1 MNILKNIYYTY
12 LFIYINTFIYIMC
25 LFMQIYSYK
34 CTYLYTYIYLL
45 GFPGGSVVKNPP
57 ANSGDAGSI
66 SGLRR
71 SPGDRNGNH
80 SSILACKIP
89 WTEEPG
95 KLQSMESQ
103 RVGYHLA
110 TKQQHLYVT
119 FFFLSLFGPWQKHV
133 HRQTACCVIQA
144 GKWLAG
150 SGQSYF
156 FLNSFPYAEKFTN
169 LPMADVLGVW
179 H

>member
-1 MNILKNIYYTY
+1 MNIFKNIYYTY

-119 FFFLSLFGPWQKHV
+119 FFFVPVWPMTEACAQTDCMLCNPGWEVISRQWSILLLSQ
-133 HRQTACCVIQA
+133 Q
-144 GKWLAG
+144 
-150 SGQSYF
+150 
-156 FLNSFPYAEKFTN
+156 FPIC
-169 LPMADVLGVW
+169 
-179 H
+179 

>member
-1 MNILKNIYYTY
+1 
-12 LFIYINTFIYIMC
+12 
-25 LFMQIYSYK
+25 MQIYSYK
-34 CTYLYTYIYLL
+34 CTYLYTYVYLL
-45 GFPGGSVVKNPP
+45 GFPGGLVVKNPL

-71 SPGDRNGNH
+71 SPGDRNGSH

-103 RVGYHLA
+103 RVRYHLA

-119 FFFLSLFGPWQKHV
+119 SFCPCLAHDRSMC
-133 HRQTACCVIQA
+133 RQTACCVIQA
-144 GKWLAG
+144 GK
-150 SGQSYF
+150 
-156 FLNSFPYAEKFTN
+156 
-169 LPMADVLGVW
+169 
-179 H
+179 